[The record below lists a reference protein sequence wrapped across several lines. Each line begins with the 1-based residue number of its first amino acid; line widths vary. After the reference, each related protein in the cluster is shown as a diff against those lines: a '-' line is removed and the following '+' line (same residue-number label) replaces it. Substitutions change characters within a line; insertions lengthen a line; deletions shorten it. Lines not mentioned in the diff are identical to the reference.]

1 VAVVAK
7 WMIDPR
13 TIGATGQHV
22 VYTPRTD
29 ACALAFEFR
38 PVKG

>member
-1 VAVVAK
+1 MAVAAK
-7 WMIDPR
+7 QIVDPR
-13 TIGATGQHV
+13 RIGATGQDV

-29 ACALAFEFR
+29 AYARAFQFR